1 MPMRQERPRLPY
13 EKRIKRCGVQCD
25 IFLRNHSKVRTD
37 TPKHIK
43 KKTTKTSQ
51 NNQKKQKKTRTIKP
65 IIGDTTTPRGCITL
79 FLYPNDR

>member
-1 MPMRQERPRLPY
+1 MPMRQERPRLLY

-43 KKTTKTSQ
+43 KNNKNITKQ
-51 NNQKKQKKTRTIKP
+51 PKKKKKARTIKP

>member
-43 KKTTKTSQ
+43 KKNNKNITKQ
-51 NNQKKQKKTRTIKP
+51 PKKKKKREQ
-65 IIGDTTTPRGCITL
+65 
-79 FLYPNDR
+79 